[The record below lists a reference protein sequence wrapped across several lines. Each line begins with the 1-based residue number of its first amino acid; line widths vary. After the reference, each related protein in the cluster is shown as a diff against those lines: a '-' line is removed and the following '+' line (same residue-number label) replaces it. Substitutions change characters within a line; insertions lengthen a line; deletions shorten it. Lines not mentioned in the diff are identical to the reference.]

1 MKRFIFLFA
10 LFFSTQIVISQQNT
24 TIDCTA
30 GPVSESYCYG
40 DGDNSIFEYT
50 SSDVSPLNLTI
61 DSGLI
66 ESGWDLI
73 RIIDSNG
80 TVLFE
85 GDNGGN
91 LTGLS
96 YQSSGDTISLGFQ
109 TDGSVNCQDGGA
121 YGDGL
126 SLIHI

>member
-1 MKRFIFLFA
+1 MRYLLLSIFSIIHL
-10 LFFSTQIVISQQNT
+10 STFSQQST
-24 TIDCTA
+24 TVDCLA
-30 GPVSESYCYG
+30 GPVSESHCYG
-40 DGDNSIFEYT
+40 NGDNSVFEYT
-50 SSDVSPLNLTI
+50 SSDGSPLNLTI

-66 ESGWDLI
+66 EAGWDLI

-96 YQSSGDTISLGFQ
+96 FQSSGDTISLGFQ
-109 TDGSVNCQDGGA
+109 TDGSVS
-121 YGDGL
+121 YTHL
-126 SLIHI
+126 TLPTILRV

>member
-1 MKRFIFLFA
+1 MLSLIHFNTY
-10 LFFSTQIVISQQNT
+10 TQQITVDCNT
-24 TIDCTA
+24 
-30 GPVSESYCYG
+30 GPISESYCYG
-40 DGDNSIFEYT
+40 NSDNTQFEYV
-50 SSDVSPLNLTI
+50 SSDGSPLNLTI

-73 RIIDSNG
+73 RIIDSDG
-80 TVLFE
+80 SILFE

-96 YQSSGDTISLGFQ
+96 YQSSGNSISLGFQ
-109 TDGSVNCQDGGA
+109 TDSSVNCQDGGT
-121 YGDGL
+121 YGGGIDL